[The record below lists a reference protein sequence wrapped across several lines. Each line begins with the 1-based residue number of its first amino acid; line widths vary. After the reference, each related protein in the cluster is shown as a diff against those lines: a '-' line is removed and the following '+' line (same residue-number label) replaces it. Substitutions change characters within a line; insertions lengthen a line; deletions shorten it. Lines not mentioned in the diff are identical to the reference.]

1 MNIKN
6 SKRLLKH
13 LYKMGLN
20 RKYVPVMFCGATGVG
35 KTSAVD
41 QVGEEI
47 KKEFDFEDFQ
57 TINLRLSQKEQ
68 GDLVGLPYEVEFVP
82 CPYCLENG
90 QDEFHHKVLHEKRK
104 LMQHIENA
112 HSKELG
118 KKMPTYADV
127 MDIIRSKYAHL
138 INTKTANAT
147 PDQLPT
153 KGHGILHLDELN
165 RARKDVRDAAFELV
179 LERRLGNYKLPDNW
193 IVVSSI
199 NPPSDEYSVDTLD
212 DATRARFCHILFCP
226 EVDEWVKYEKN
237 NGLKSEVIRFIREY
251 PQFLGNDLV
260 DFPDDQ
266 GPVKCPRTL
275 EMMGHLLENLP
286 EELVYEVSTGCI
298 GAEAAT
304 TYMTILKDSKR
315 PVPARKILNSYEAVR
330 PKVKEYSKTNNN
342 RADLLRASIDDILHV
357 LSKRNE
363 QLENSHIHNLYLFT
377 KDIPKDLT
385 VGFIKLMTKSDS
397 NNVEMHFRQL
407 SDYDK
412 MRDMIQENFSSIGR
426 DGYE

>member
-6 SKRLLKH
+6 TKRLLKH
-13 LYKMGLN
+13 IYKMGLN
-20 RKYVPVMFCGATGVG
+20 RKYVPIMLCGATGVG

-41 QVGEEI
+41 QVGDEIMEE
-47 KKEFDFEDFQ
+47 FSFHGFT

-90 QDEFHHKVLHEKRK
+90 QDEFHHKVLYEKRK

-112 HSKELG
+112 HGNKMG
-118 KKMPTYADV
+118 KDLPTYGEV
-127 MDIIRSKYAHL
+127 MDIIRQKYSHL
-138 INTKTANAT
+138 VETKTANAT

-179 LERRLGNYKLPDNW
+179 LERKLGNYKIPDNW

-199 NPPSDEYSVDTLD
+199 NPPSDEYSVDSLD

-226 EVDEWVKYEKN
+226 EVDEWISYAKTQNIKPE
-237 NGLKSEVIRFIREY
+237 IIQFIREY

-260 DFPDDQ
+260 DFPDGQ

-275 EMMGHLLENLP
+275 MMAGNLTKDIPEDLE
-286 EELVYEVSTGCI
+286 YEVVSGCI

-304 TYMTILKDSKR
+304 TYMSLLKDSKR
-315 PVPARKILNSYEAVR
+315 PVSAKDILNNYES
-330 PKVKEYSKTNNN
+330 VKNKIHEFSKPEKN
-342 RADLLRASIDDILHV
+342 RADLLRASIDDLLHV
-357 LSKRNE
+357 MSKMDDGLNSE
-363 QLENSHIHNLYLFT
+363 QMHNLFLFT

-385 VGFIKLMTKSDS
+385 VGFIKLMVKSDS
-397 NNVEMHFRQL
+397 EGIKNKFRQL
-407 SDYDK
+407 SGYDEMRK
-412 MRDMIQENFSSIGR
+412 MMQENFKSIGK
-426 DGYE
+426 DTF